1 MCRFT
6 SSETDLWS
14 LQTAVGQAVVLVV
27 NLKLLLESRHWNLPL
42 VLSIV
47 FSVLSFTV
55 FTIFMQVTYLLASN
69 KGSSPYAKQTSI
81 HIPRR

>member
-1 MCRFT
+1 MFRFT

-27 NLKLLLESRHWNLPL
+27 NMKLLLESRHWNLPL

-55 FTIFMQVTYLLASN
+55 FTIFMQVTSLELQ
-69 KGSSPYAKQTSI
+69 KKVREDFREGPY
-81 HIPRR
+81 

>member
-1 MCRFT
+1 MFRFT

-55 FTIFMQVTYLLASN
+55 FTIFMQVTSLELQ
-69 KGSSPYAKQTSI
+69 KKVREDFREGPY
-81 HIPRR
+81 

>member
-1 MCRFT
+1 MFRFT

-55 FTIFMQVTYLLASN
+55 FTIFMQVPTYISLSLFTCSSHLA
-69 KGSSPYAKQTSI
+69 TFTD
-81 HIPRR
+81 